1 MKRAQRGMS
10 LVVAIF
16 LIVAIALLSAAAV
29 SVGRAN
35 SESTNE
41 MLLADRA
48 RAAAEAGLEWAAYR
62 VLVQGVAC
70 ATVNGQQLPLS
81 LGALRGFRVTITC
94 QRAATAAVFD
104 LSAFAQSGNF
114 GQDAYASHT
123 VARRFN

>member
-70 ATVNGQQLPLS
+70 ATVNGQQLPLGS
-81 LGALRGFRVTITC
+81 VPDTVSKIE
-94 QRAATAAVFD
+94 AAVD
-104 LSAFAQSGNF
+104 QGS
-114 GQDAYASHT
+114 
-123 VARRFN
+123 